1 MKLLL
6 GLLVMIHGYYLPFQ
20 VNDLPAIRKLAF
32 ASTADKEQAARFAA
46 LMSSVNSGD
55 APVLYCYKGASV
67 IIQAKYA
74 FNPFVKYERFKSGK
88 ALIEHAFERDSTDLE
103 IRLIRY
109 LIQRNLPGFLGYHSD
124 LNKDKLFIQKHLGD
138 CPDNELKRLILSY
151 PSLSGA
157 KTGEQKQSIR

>member
-6 GLLVMIHGYYLPFQ
+6 SLLIMIRVYNLPFQ

-32 ASTADKEQAARFAA
+32 ASTADKEQAARFTA

-67 IIQAKYA
+67 MIQAKYA

-88 ALIEHAFERDSTDLE
+88 ALIEQAFQRDSTNLE

-109 LIQRNLPGFLGYHSD
+109 SIQSNLPGFLGYHSD
-124 LNKDKLFIQKHLGD
+124 LNKDKLFIQKHLDD
-138 CPDNELKRLILSY
+138 CPDPELKRLIMSY
-151 PSLSGA
+151 PSLTS
-157 KTGEQKQSIR
+157 KKPV